1 MNLLAK
7 RAQIKLASDGVNLL
21 KGKREAL
28 LKELIARS
36 RKLRAL
42 RQELQQRGV
51 ESAVSTAMARAVRGT
66 PEVRSAAVAGRRE
79 LTLDVEAEKVWG
91 LQLGSIKQNGIVRA
105 PQGRALGNFDV
116 SSHILEA
123 AEDAERMLQQ
133 LITCAPAERNL
144 MIIGEEV
151 RKVSRRINAL
161 EEYLLPRLREE
172 VRSIYRVLD
181 EREREDTFRLKRIKK
196 KKSDDKAD
204 HKKASAGEVKS
215 DGWGTGG

>member
-7 RAQIKLASDGVNLL
+7 RAQIKLAADGVNLL

-28 LKELIARS
+28 LKELIARA
-36 RKLRAL
+36 RTLRTM

-51 ESAVSTAMARAVRGT
+51 SSAVSTALARAVRGT
-66 PEVRSAAVAGRRE
+66 PEVRSAAVAGRRD
-79 LTLDVEAEKVWG
+79 LHLDVVTEKVWG
-91 LQLGSIKQNGIVRA
+91 LQLGSIKQNGIVRDSRA
-105 PQGRALGNFDV
+105 RALGNLDV

-172 VRSIYRVLD
+172 VQNIYRVLD

-196 KKSDDKAD
+196 KKSDDKKAA
-204 HKKASAGEVKS
+204 HKDSAGYDAGIS
-215 DGWGTGG
+215 A